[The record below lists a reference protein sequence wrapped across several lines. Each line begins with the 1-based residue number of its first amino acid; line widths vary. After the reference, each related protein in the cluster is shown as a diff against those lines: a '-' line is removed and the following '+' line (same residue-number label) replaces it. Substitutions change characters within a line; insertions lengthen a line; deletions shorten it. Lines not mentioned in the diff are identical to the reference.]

1 MSAGVPP
8 LHLAMGVGAALLL
21 LLVLVLLALALAGAL
36 RRGETRA
43 AWRGWI
49 LGLGVL
55 LPVLVLGALLVANLR
70 QIEHDAAAAP
80 PDALVIGVTGRLWWW
95 ELRVHPDDGGPPV
108 VLANELVLPVGRP
121 VRLALA
127 SEDVIH
133 SLWIPAFGTKLDLV
147 PGRLQHLLLRAD
159 RPGRWSAPCAEFC
172 GEAHAGM
179 VLEVRALAP
188 PEFAA
193 WLANQRRTARAPAG
207 ALQQRGRAAFL
218 AQRCDACHTVRG
230 VAAAT
235 LPGPDGGPDLTH
247 LASRARLAAGTLVND
262 AAGLR
267 AWLVGVQRLKPG
279 ARMPSYGHL
288 DAATLDALV
297 AYLGS
302 LQ

>member
-1 MSAGVPP
+1 MDT
-8 LHLAMGVGAALLL
+8 LHLALWIGAALLL

-36 RRGETRA
+36 RRGETRRA
-43 AWRGWI
+43 RHMWI

-55 LPVLVLGALLVANLR
+55 LPVLVLGALMWANLR
-70 QIEHDAAAAP
+70 QLAREDAAAPA
-80 PDALVIGVTGRLWWW
+80 DALVIGVTGRLWWW
-95 ELRVHPDDGGPPV
+95 ELRMHPDDGGAPV

-133 SLWIPAFGTKLDLV
+133 SLWIPAFGAKLDLV
-147 PGRLQHLLLRAD
+147 PGRLQHLTLRAD

-179 VLEVRALAP
+179 VLQVTALPP

-193 WLANQRRTARAPAG
+193 WLANQRRAAREPADE
-207 ALQQRGRAAFL
+207 LQRRGRAAFL
-218 AQRCDACHTVRG
+218 ALRCDACHTVRG

-262 AAGLR
+262 AAGRR
-267 AWLVGVQRLKPG
+267 AWLVGVQQLKPG
-279 ARMPSYGHL
+279 ARMPSYAHL

-297 AYLGS
+297 AWLGS
-302 LQ
+302 LE

>member
-1 MSAGVPP
+1 MSLATTP
-8 LHLAMGVGAALLL
+8 LHLALWIGAALLL
-21 LLVLVLLALALAGAL
+21 LLVLVLLALALGGTL
-36 RRGETRA
+36 RRGA
-43 AWRGWI
+43 ARSARRTWI

-70 QIEHDAAAAP
+70 QLAREDAAAPA
-80 PDALVIGVTGRLWWW
+80 DALVIGVTGRLWWW
-95 ELRVHPDDGGPPV
+95 ELRVHPEDGGAPI

-133 SLWIPAFGTKLDLV
+133 SLWIPAFGAKLDLV
-147 PGRLQHLLLRAD
+147 PGRLQHLLLRAE

-179 VLEVRALAP
+179 VLQVTALPP

-193 WLANQRRTARAPAG
+193 WLANQRRMARTPAD
-207 ALQQRGRAAFL
+207 ALQQRGRAAFRAL
-218 AQRCDACHTVRG
+218 RCDACHTVRG
-230 VAAAT
+230 VATAT
-235 LPGPDGGPDLTH
+235 LPGPHGGPDLTH
-247 LASRARLAAGTLVND
+247 LASRTRLAAGTLVND

-267 AWLVGVQRLKPG
+267 AWLVGVQHLKPG

-297 AYLGS
+297 AWLGS
-302 LQ
+302 LE